1 MGNFTD
7 TEDGHVRT
15 GGIDM
20 EQSIEDLEREADAK
34 EAEAKELRRAV
45 EELRE
50 AKAEERQ
57 GKLKVAAKSILKIC
71 ADAEEFI
78 IHEGKISSVDELPFY
93 RDEITV
99 ALDSVRERKGCI
111 DASDAFDTWNQSYRD
126 NECVEM
132 TVYIPRDALES
143 NGVLPSFR
151 EE

>member
-1 MGNFTD
+1 
-7 TEDGHVRT
+7 
-15 GGIDM
+15 M

-50 AKAEERQ
+50 AKAEKRRGRLETA
-57 GKLKVAAKSILKIC
+57 VKSILKVC
-71 ADAEEFI
+71 ADAQEI
-78 IHEGKISSVDELPFY
+78 IIREGGIFKVDDLPFH

-99 ALDSVRERKGCI
+99 SLGSVRERKGCI